1 MSSRVG
7 IIRLI
12 PGNDHAPGDDV
23 VDVALELIEDADV
36 LDAGDLRRFLG
47 REALA
52 GPLLLLRLT
61 RIDVKVRREKVL
73 LPFFCKDQYGILL
86 LDAAEIVECAVR
98 KERIALVERCHR
110 RMSGK

>member
-1 MSSRVG
+1 MG

-23 VDVALELIEDADV
+23 IDVALQLLEDADV
-36 LDAGDLRRFLG
+36 PDTGDLRRFLG

-52 GPLLLLRLT
+52 GPLFLLRLT
-61 RIDVKVRREKVL
+61 RIDVKVRCEKVL
-73 LPFFCKDQYGILL
+73 LPFFGQDQDGILL

-98 KERIALVERCHR
+98 KERIGLIKRSHR